1 MSSPTSTCFLRLLYF
16 FFIFVLRLFQ
26 LHFQFLLFPVDFPV
40 VECLTEEYTRPD
52 FCDVVQC
59 LTEEYT
65 RYGQRNRK
73 IADLCDVV
81 QCLTE
86 EYTSLMARIP
96 DKIKTIDGSKETLKF
111 AVRITDLWFVGVA
124 DKSGQAEM
132 VMVDSNG
139 DEIHA
144 VYIIGVVDEV
154 VFCHVSSRSSRV
166 VFKLRDL
173 SDQLLS
179 CTLWDDYCLQFLE
192 YLDEHESESPIIVL
206 LTNARI
212 KEGQGSYPPS
222 VSNSLKASKLA
233 INELVVQIQ
242 EFNQRLSKLG
252 IEVQSV
258 LARCGQGSSQL
269 SDESTRFLIWDRE
282 CIELIGQSADEV
294 NCLKIADGDLDLNAS
309 LEALDKLLGNV
320 LAFKIKQ
327 SISIKSY
334 HDPLIGLPLTPT
346 KRQPSHECDDE
357 ARSSQISPA

>member
-1 MSSPTSTCFLRLLYF
+1 MCWLSF
-16 FFIFVLRLFQ
+16 
-26 LHFQFLLFPVDFPV
+26 
-40 VECLTEEYTRPD
+40 
-52 FCDVVQC
+52 
-59 LTEEYT
+59 

-73 IADLCDVV
+73 IVFDRRIYEGQRNRKIVLC
-81 QCLTE
+81 
-86 EYTSLMARIP
+86 SLMARIP
-96 DKIKTIDGSKETLKF
+96 NKIKTIDGSKETLKF

-269 SDESTRFLIWDRE
+269 SGSTQLSSKETFISKSEAKTISEINNICEINLFMYRVEVMVNHKDESTRFLLWDRE

-327 SISIKSY
+327 SISITSD